1 MKIVSIVGAR
11 PQLIKAAAVS
21 RAIDRYNLQNSNDQ
35 INEILIHTGQHYDYN
50 MSQIFFDQLK
60 IHKPQ
65 HHLGVGSGNHGKMT
79 GRMLAKIE
87 EVLLKER
94 PDYVLVYG
102 DTNSTLAGALAA
114 TKLNIPVVHVE
125 AGLRSFNRRMPEEIN
140 RVITDHISSFLF
152 CPTETAVMNLEA
164 EGIHGEGAIN
174 NRLSATSYALP
185 RIVANVGDVM
195 YDAYLHYKSLASTQ
209 SDILSKHNPV
219 GCEYCLA
226 TVHRQEN
233 TDNPERLSNIFFA
246 FRELATREFPIILP
260 LHPRTVKCLKDHNI
274 KLDPD
279 SWVNIIPPVNYID
292 MIALECSARII
303 LTDSGGMQKEA
314 YFAGVPCITLRD
326 ETEWVETIEAGANF
340 LAGANKETIHKVFD
354 LALKTKVK
362 IRAGL
367 YGEGNASQLIL
378 RHLTSEYFQNNL
390 KFG

>member
-11 PQLIKAAAVS
+11 PQLIKAAALS
-21 RAIDRYNLQNSNDQ
+21 RAIDCYNLQNSNDH
-35 INEILIHTGQHYDYN
+35 ITEILIHTGQHYDYN
-50 MSQIFFDQLK
+50 MSRVFFEQLK
-60 IHKPQ
+60 ILPPKYD
-65 HHLGVGSGNHGKMT
+65 LGIGSGKHGEMT
-79 GRMLAKIE
+79 GAMLGSIE
-87 EVLLKER
+87 LVLLEEE

-114 TKLNIPVVHVE
+114 TKLHIPVVHVE

-140 RVITDHISSFLF
+140 RVLTDHVANMLF
-152 CPTETAVMNLEA
+152 CPTATAARNLEK
-164 EGIHGEGAIN
+164 EGITKGVFE
-174 NRLSATSYALP
+174 
-185 RIVANVGDVM
+185 VGDVM
-195 YDAYLHYKSLASTQ
+195 YDVFLHYKSLVSTQ
-209 SDILSKHNPV
+209 SDILSKYNPV

-233 TDNPERLSNIFFA
+233 TDNPGRLSNIFFA

-279 SWVNIIPPVNYID
+279 SCVNIIPPVNYID

-303 LTDSGGMQKEA
+303 LTDSGGIQKEA
-314 YFAGVPCITLRD
+314 YFAGVPCVTLRD

-340 LAGANKETIHKVFD
+340 LAGANKESIHKVFD
-354 LALKTKVK
+354 LALKTKVQ

-367 YGEGNASQLIL
+367 YGDGNASQLIL
-378 RHLTSEYFQNNL
+378 RHLTSKYFQNNQKL
-390 KFG
+390 G